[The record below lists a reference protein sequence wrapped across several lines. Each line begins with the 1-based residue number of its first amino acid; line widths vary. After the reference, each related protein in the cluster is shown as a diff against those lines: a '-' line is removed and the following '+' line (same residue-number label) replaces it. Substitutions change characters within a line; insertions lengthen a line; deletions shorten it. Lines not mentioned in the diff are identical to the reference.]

1 MTKHLKLVVAL
12 MLVVACAYPASAS
25 IKSDTF
31 AQQTGIASGII
42 KDAAGEPVIGASIMI
57 KGTKTGTVTDVNGN
71 FSLPGVKNGDILEI
85 ACLGYTTKEV
95 TFLGGN
101 LEIVLE
107 EDTTLLEDIVVIGY
121 GTAKRKDFT
130 GSVSSLKIEE
140 SPISMTNKTSA
151 LEALKGTVTGLDIG
165 ASTFAGET
173 PSMLIRGQNSI
184 SGSNEPLI
192 VVDDV
197 IFLGGLKDIN
207 PNDIASYDVLKDATS
222 AAAYGS
228 RSANGVIIITTKKGK
243 SGKPVIRFNTTGSFQ
258 TWALKPQLMNG
269 EQWLDAVKQAY
280 NYKDDSFLTDQ
291 ERLNMSKGIE
301 YNWFDEISRLGFM
314 QDNQASISG
323 ASDRV
328 NYYMSLSYTNDKGAI
343 IGDDFNRVSA
353 LMKLS
358 SDITKWLQIGADIA
372 YTRSDFSGNAASV
385 SSAALTTPYGMKYRP
400 NGELE
405 ATPDGS
411 RGHSSPLWSTQKDK
425 YEDLDISNSFRT
437 KAFAYVRCPW
447 IDGLTYRMNF
457 SGGFTYAETASFSH
471 ENAYYLNGVYDDDNR
486 YSVATQAQFLSSAGG
501 SMSETKSTNW
511 VLDNILNYNNRFGK
525 HSIDLTAVATRDF
538 SRAESKGISGSNYK
552 DNGNTT
558 LGIWGLPF
566 ASNTSISQNVWQRN
580 NIGYFG
586 RANYSYDDTYYFT
599 ASYRRDGASV
609 FGANNKWGNFF
620 AFGGAW
626 RISNEPFMRDVNWLD
641 DLKLKLS
648 WGRNGNQGLS
658 QYSTLS
664 KMTNG
669 TTGAIVYTF
678 GNSGTESF
686 GINQSS
692 IGNKNL
698 GWETTEAWNYG
709 FESEML
715 KRRLSVNFDGY
726 FSRTYDQIFSRTIP
740 VMSGFASMYS
750 SMGEVKNWG
759 IESTI
764 RSVNVQ
770 NSDWNWTTTLT
781 FWLNRNKLV
790 HLYGEDLDGDG
801 KEDDDIG
808 NSLFIGESIHS
819 IFGYQQDGIV
829 QTSDTQYMA
838 ANGVSAGTPKYVDQN
853 GDGIINADDRII
865 LGSTDPGFKL
875 YLSSTLEYK
884 NWQLY
889 MMFSGV
895 FGGGG
900 YFQKSNSPAYITSY
914 QRSQNAA
921 NGLYVPYWTE
931 SNPSNVYPSPKFSGD
946 SYFLGL
952 QSRSYLR
959 LQDITLSY
967 AFDKIPAVR
976 DFGIKELKAFI
987 TGKNLFTITKWIG
1000 GDPENGSSFKDW
1012 PIMKS
1017 VSVGASI
1024 AF

>member
-1 MTKHLKLVVAL
+1 MVVIAGGN
-12 MLVVACAYPASAS
+12 PSATAAV
-25 IKSDTF
+25 KGNTF
-31 AQQTGIASGII
+31 AQQTGTTSGVV
-42 KDAAGEPVIGASIMI
+42 KDATGEPIIGASIMV
-57 KGTKTGTVTDVNGN
+57 KGTKTGTVSDLDGK
-71 FSLPGVKNGDILEI
+71 FSLSGIKKGNILEV
-85 ACLGYTTKEV
+85 ACLGYVSQEI
-95 TFLGGN
+95 TFQGGPID
-101 LEIVLE
+101 IVLS
-107 EDTTLLEDIVVIGY
+107 EDTTLLEDVVVIGY

-130 GSVSSLKIEE
+130 GSVSSLKVET
-140 SPISMTNKTSA
+140 SPISMTNNTSA

-165 ASTFAGET
+165 ATTSAGGT

-197 IFLGGLKDIN
+197 IFMGSLKDIN

-243 SGKPVIRFNTTGSFQ
+243 SGKPVIRFNTAGSFQ
-258 TWALKPQLMNG
+258 TWARKPQLMNG
-269 EQWLDAVKQAY
+269 EQWLDAVQQAFNY
-280 NYKDDSFLTDQ
+280 NDDSFLTDQ
-291 ERLNMSKGIE
+291 ERLNRSKGIE
-301 YNWFDEISRLGFM
+301 YNWFDEITRLGFM
-314 QDNQASISG
+314 QDNQASVSG
-323 ASDRV
+323 ASDKV
-328 NYYMSLSYTNDKGAI
+328 NYYMSLSYTNDKGTI
-343 IGDDFNRVSA
+343 IGDDYNRISA
-353 LMKLS
+353 LVKLS
-358 SDITKWLQIGADIA
+358 SDITKWLQIGTDVA

-385 SSAALTTPYGMKYRP
+385 SSAAIMTPYGMKYRP

-411 RGHSSPLWSTQKDK
+411 RGHSNPLWNTQEDK
-425 YEDLDISNSFRT
+425 FENLDITNSFRT
-437 KAFAYVRCPW
+437 KAFAYVKCPW

-457 SGGFTYAETASFSH
+457 SGGFTYAEGASFSH
-471 ENAYYLNGVYDDDNR
+471 ESGFYLNGAYDDDNR

-511 VLDNILNYNNRFGK
+511 VLDNILNYNKSFGK
-525 HSIDLTAVATRDF
+525 HSIDLTTVATRDL
-538 SRAESKGISGSNYK
+538 SRAESKSMSGSNFK

-566 ASNTSISQNVWQRN
+566 ATKTSISQSVWQRTN
-580 NIGYFG
+580 VGYFG

-626 RISNEPFMRDVNWLD
+626 RISNEPFMQHITWLD

-692 IGNKNL
+692 IGNKSL

-709 FESEML
+709 FESDML
-715 KRRLSVNFDGY
+715 NRRLSVNFDGY

-750 SMGEVKNWG
+750 SMGEVRNWG
-759 IESTI
+759 LESTI

-770 NSDWNWTTTLT
+770 TRDWNWTTTLT

-801 KEDDDIG
+801 KEDDDLG
-808 NSLFIGESIHS
+808 NSLFIGKSIHS
-819 IFGYQQDGIV
+819 IFGYEQDGIV
-829 QTSDTQYMA
+829 QTSDTEYMA
-838 ANGVSAGTPKYVDQN
+838 ANSVSAGTPKYVDQN
-853 GDGIINADDRII
+853 GDGKINADDRKI
-865 LGSTDPGFKL
+865 LGCTDPSFKL
-875 YLSSTLEYK
+875 HFSSTLEYK

-895 FGGGG
+895 FGGSR
-900 YFQKSNSPAYITSY
+900 YFLKSNRPAYITSY
-914 QRSQNAA
+914 ERGQNAS

-931 SNPSNVYPSPKFSGD
+931 SNPSNEYPSPKFSGD
-946 SYFLGL
+946 GYFLGL

-967 AFDKIPAVR
+967 SFDKIPAISQ
-976 DFGIKELKAFI
+976 FGIKELKSFI

-1000 GDPENGSSFKDW
+1000 GDPENGSYYNDW

>member
-1 MTKHLKLVVAL
+1 MTKHLTLIATLVLTLAGSSL
-12 MLVVACAYPASAS
+12 ASAAVG
-25 IKSDTF
+25 SDAI
-31 AQQTGIASGII
+31 AQQVAAVAGVV

-57 KGTKTGTVTDVNGN
+57 KGTKTGTVTNLDGE
-71 FSLPGVKNGDILEI
+71 FSLPGVKKGDILEV
-85 ACLGYTTKEV
+85 ACLGYATKEV
-95 TFLGGN
+95 IFQGGPLN
-101 LEIVLE
+101 IVLE
-107 EDTTLLEDIVVIGY
+107 EDSTLLEDVVVIGY

-130 GSVSSLKIEE
+130 GSVSSLKVEE
-140 SPISMTNKTSA
+140 SPISLTNNTNA

-165 ASTFAGET
+165 ATDSAGGT

-197 IFLGGLKDIN
+197 IFMGSLKDIN
-207 PNDIASYDVLKDATS
+207 PNDIATYDVLKDATS

-243 SGKPVIRFNTTGSFQ
+243 SGKPVIRFNTAGSFQ
-258 TWALKPQLMNG
+258 TWARKPQLMNG
-269 EQWLDAVKQAY
+269 EQWLDAVQQAF

-291 ERLNMSKGIE
+291 ERLNRSKGIE
-301 YNWFDEISRLGFM
+301 YNWLDEISRLGYM
-314 QDNQASISG
+314 QDSQASISG
-323 ASDRV
+323 ASEKV
-328 NYYMSLSYTNDKGAI
+328 NYYMSLSYTNDKGTI
-343 IGDDFNRVSA
+343 IGDDYNRVSA
-353 LMKLS
+353 LVKLS
-358 SDITKWLQIGADIA
+358 SDVTKWLQIGTDVA

-385 SSAALTTPYGMKYRP
+385 GGAAIMTPYGMKYRP

-411 RGHSSPLWSTQKDK
+411 RGHQNPLWSTQEDK
-425 YEDLDISNSFRT
+425 YENLDISNNFRA
-437 KAFAYVRCPW
+437 KAFAYVKCPW

-457 SGGFTYAETASFSH
+457 TGGYTFSENASFTH
-471 ENAYYLNGVYDDDNR
+471 ESGYYLNGAYDDDSR
-486 YSVATQAQFLSSAGG
+486 YSVETQAQFLSSAGG
-501 SMSETKSTNW
+501 SMAETKATNW
-511 VLDNILNYNNRFGK
+511 VLDNILNYNKRFGK
-525 HSIDLTAVATRDF
+525 HSVDLTAVATRDF
-538 SRAESKGISGSNYK
+538 SRSEYKSMSGSNYK

-558 LGIWGLPF
+558 IGIWGLPY
-566 ASNTSISQNVWQRN
+566 ASKTSISQDVWQRT

-586 RANYSYDDTYYFT
+586 RANYSFDDTYYIT

-609 FGANNKWGNFF
+609 FGSKNKWGNFF

-626 RISNEPFMRDVNWLD
+626 RISNEPFMQDVSWID

-715 KRRLSVNFDGY
+715 DRRLSWNFDGY

-750 SMGEVKNWG
+750 SMGEVRNWG
-759 IESTI
+759 LESTI

-770 NSDWNWTTTLT
+770 TEDWNWTTTVT

-801 KEDDDIG
+801 KEDDDLG
-808 NSLFIGESIHS
+808 NNLFIGESIHS
-819 IFGYQQDGIV
+819 IFGYEQDGIV
-829 QTSDTQYMA
+829 QTSDTEYMA
-838 ANGVSAGTPKYVDQN
+838 ANSVSAGTPKYVDQN
-853 GDGIINADDRII
+853 GDGKINADDRKI
-865 LGSTDPGFKL
+865 LGSTDPSFKL
-875 YLSSTLEYK
+875 NFSSTLEYK
-884 NWQLY
+884 NFQLY
-889 MMFSGV
+889 MMFAGA

-900 YFQKSNSPAYITSY
+900 YFQKSNSPAFITSHN
-914 QRSQNAA
+914 RSQNAS

-946 SYFLGL
+946 GYFLGL
-952 QSRSYLR
+952 QSRGYLR

-967 AFDKIPAVR
+967 AFDRIPAVKQ
-976 DFGIKELKAFI
+976 FGIKELKAFV
-987 TGKNLFTITKWIG
+987 TGKNLFTITKWVG
-1000 GDPENGSSFKDW
+1000 GDPENGSQYNSW